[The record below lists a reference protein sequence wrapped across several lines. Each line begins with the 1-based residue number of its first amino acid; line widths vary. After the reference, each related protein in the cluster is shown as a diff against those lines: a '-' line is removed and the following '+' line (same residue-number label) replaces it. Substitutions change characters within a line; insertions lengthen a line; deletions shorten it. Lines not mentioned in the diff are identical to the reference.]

1 MTNASP
7 NPSPTPAQ
15 QTSQQASQGTA
26 PQYNP
31 GRVLVTGGSSGLGAA
46 VVQAVVDGG
55 GTPVVL
61 DLQPPAD
68 AATPFIQVDVTDREA
83 VAAAVEQAAT
93 EHGGLDAVV
102 TAAGID
108 RCGTLD
114 DVPADQWELVLG
126 VNLLGTVS
134 AARAALPHL
143 RTSHGRLVTIA
154 STLALR
160 GVSDAT
166 AYCASKFGVL
176 GFSRALAAET
186 AGQLGVTTIVP
197 GGMDT
202 HFFDDRTEQYRP
214 ADNSRL
220 NDPSRVAAAIL
231 FALSQPAGCEVR
243 ELLIC
248 HEGEDSWP

>member
-1 MTNASP
+1 MSQENHL
-7 NPSPTPAQ
+7 PS
-15 QTSQQASQGTA
+15 
-26 PQYNP
+26 P
-31 GRVLVTGGSSGLGAA
+31 GRVLITGGSSGLGAA
-46 VVQAVVDGG
+46 IATAVAEAG
-55 GTPVVL
+55 GTPIVL
-61 DLQPPAD
+61 D
-68 AATPFIQVDVTDREA
+68 IQAPTQDGAQFHEVDVTDR
-83 VAAAVEQAAT
+83 AAVEAAV
-93 EHGGLDAVV
+93 ERAAAEGGLDAVV

-108 RCGTLD
+108 RCGRLD
-114 DVPADQWELVLG
+114 EVPADQWELVLG

-134 AARAALPHL
+134 TARAALPHL
-143 RTSHGRLVTIA
+143 ERSHGRLVTIA

-186 AGQLGVTTIVP
+186 AGRLGVTTIIP

-220 NDPSRVAAAIL
+220 NDPSRVAGSIL
-231 FALSQPAGCEVR
+231 FALSQPKGCEVR